1 MVLHARRQLGG
12 LQREVL
18 LRLWR
23 TLPGALLPTVAFLG
37 VENPEPTG
45 LKVRGFL
52 GHGDL
57 TVQCAVLHVNCPAC
71 NQRILEDGQ
80 DSDVLGSF
88 RECILPK
95 PTANVYGH
103 GEELVISAAEQ
114 NQRVCLSM
122 GTPTPSVYLIHP
134 TFFMQMSVHH
144 HRDSRIE
151 VVVPPPPP
159 APEDVHVH
167 VPSISSSDASLPRVP
182 PTQPPPPPPPV
193 LRPPDQST
201 YTAGDSE
208 ARMPPPAPLSRP
220 LPPPAPYPEVAEQPG
235 MVSMMDLLELAR
247 VPMNQP
253 QTPSTR
259 CTLPISFVQDV

>member
-23 TLPGALLPTVAFLG
+23 TLSGALLPGPFSGSRTRSRQVSRF
-37 VENPEPTG
+37 
-45 LKVRGFL
+45 RGFL

-114 NQRVCLSM
+114 NQRVCLRFDRVPWLSSF
-122 GTPTPSVYLIHP
+122 TLLAHAAQFQVSVDGDPH
-134 TFFMQMSVHH
+134 TFRLPDPPDLFHANE
-144 HRDSRIE
+144 RT
-151 VVVPPPPP
+151 PPP
-159 APEDVHVH
+159 
-167 VPSISSSDASLPRVP
+167 R
-182 PTQPPPPPPPV
+182 Q
-193 LRPPDQST
+193 Q
-201 YTAGDSE
+201 
-208 ARMPPPAPLSRP
+208 
-220 LPPPAPYPEVAEQPG
+220 
-235 MVSMMDLLELAR
+235 
-247 VPMNQP
+247 N
-253 QTPSTR
+253 
-259 CTLPISFVQDV
+259 

>member
-114 NQRVCLSM
+114 NQRVCLRFDRVPWLSSF
-122 GTPTPSVYLIHP
+122 TLLAHATQFQVSVDGDPH
-134 TFFMQMSVHH
+134 TFRLPDPPDLFHAN
-144 HRDSRIE
+144 E
-151 VVVPPPPP
+151 CTPPP
-159 APEDVHVH
+159 
-167 VPSISSSDASLPRVP
+167 R
-182 PTQPPPPPPPV
+182 Q
-193 LRPPDQST
+193 Q
-201 YTAGDSE
+201 
-208 ARMPPPAPLSRP
+208 
-220 LPPPAPYPEVAEQPG
+220 
-235 MVSMMDLLELAR
+235 
-247 VPMNQP
+247 N
-253 QTPSTR
+253 
-259 CTLPISFVQDV
+259 